1 MLFEHGSCV
10 IHGRWPSLYWVI
22 KTNLLFENI
31 ENVFCFSFGFIQR
44 LFSGFLTSDWRFD
57 ILIEVEVSPSG
68 FFEYFK
74 FELCV
79 LELVVLI
86 LFHYTAGRVLLLVEG
101 WLLPNLHLLIFF
113 EFSFCFETAELLLYQ
128 ATSVGLQSANFKAW
142 WFEFGHIE
150 GHSSVRLRL
159 YQLVVAQLL
168 VDFNKCWTFS
178 KGSKVFESWVLA
190 VLVLARLIRSWSKKM
205 TDTSKLSHG
214 SI

>member
-1 MLFEHGSCV
+1 
-10 IHGRWPSLYWVI
+10 LYWVI

-101 WLLPNLHLLIFF
+101 
-113 EFSFCFETAELLLYQ
+113 
-128 ATSVGLQSANFKAW
+128 
-142 WFEFGHIE
+142 
-150 GHSSVRLRL
+150 
-159 YQLVVAQLL
+159 
-168 VDFNKCWTFS
+168 
-178 KGSKVFESWVLA
+178 
-190 VLVLARLIRSWSKKM
+190 
-205 TDTSKLSHG
+205 
-214 SI
+214 